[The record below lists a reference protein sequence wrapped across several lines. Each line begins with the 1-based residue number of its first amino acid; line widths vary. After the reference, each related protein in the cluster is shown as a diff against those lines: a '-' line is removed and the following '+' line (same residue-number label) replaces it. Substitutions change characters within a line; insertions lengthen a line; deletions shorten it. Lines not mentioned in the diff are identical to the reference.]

1 MSNMAIRLTRLPFPT
16 PYSRNVSTRLAL
28 GGPSPC
34 PVIPSHPTPG
44 HLMMRP
50 MVFSLLF
57 SSTSALTSAPP
68 SQRSPA
74 PAPKRRG
81 NLVELGT
88 ERGLRPGLA
97 SLPAFPF
104 FSHYITC
111 LDLLF
116 SLIHHQ
122 KTPGLP
128 HPLALDSLL
137 FLFPCSCAIFDITY
151 FFWPRFLHADI
162 IRRVRQCQPQSV
174 QLGGVFRPQQV
185 WLIRHLFFV
194 CSSGATANIPNLC
207 DPQANC

>member
-1 MSNMAIRLTRLPFPT
+1 MEREREGPRRGIGKREKDNRMLHRHVQYGHSPNSAPFSHALLPQRLNKASSRRSLSLSCHPFSPYART
-16 PYSRNVSTRLAL
+16 PDDAPN
-28 GGPSPC
+28 G
-34 PVIPSHPTPG
+34 I
-44 HLMMRP
+44 
-50 MVFSLLF
+50 SLLF

-122 KTPGLP
+122 KP
-128 HPLALDSLL
+128 PLDCLTLWLWIPSYSCSPVPVQ
-137 FLFPCSCAIFDITY
+137 FLT
-151 FFWPRFLHADI
+151 
-162 IRRVRQCQPQSV
+162 
-174 QLGGVFRPQQV
+174 
-185 WLIRHLFFV
+185 
-194 CSSGATANIPNLC
+194 
-207 DPQANC
+207 